1 MKTLALAAIGALAL
15 PLAIS
20 LPAAA
25 QQNNA
30 KPNSP
35 QSAQQAQPMQPN
47 EQSQANLSS
56 NQIRQAQ
63 QALDQKGFKAGNADG
78 KLGPETKQALQSFQ
92 QSQRLQVTGQLDQQT
107 MAQLGIRGAETTG
120 QAPPNQHGAP
130 MHQPAPA
137 NQQNQQQQR
146 RDAKRCEGPEAD

>member
-1 MKTLALAAIGALAL
+1 MKRLAIAAIGALAL

-30 KPNSP
+30 KPNAAQQQ
-35 QSAQQAQPMQPN
+35 QSQAQPMQPN
-47 EQSQANLSS
+47 EQPQANLSS
-56 NQIRQAQ
+56 GQIRQVQ

-92 QSQRLQVTGQLDQQT
+92 QSQHLQVTGQPDQQT
-107 MAQLGIRGAETTG
+107 LAKLGIGGAETTG
-120 QAPPNQHGAP
+120 QAPASQNGGAQMQQP
-130 MHQPAPA
+130 PAPA
-137 NQQNQQQQR
+137 NQQNQH
-146 RDAKRCEGPEAD
+146 K

>member
-1 MKTLALAAIGALAL
+1 MKRLALAAIGALAL

-30 KPNSP
+30 KPNPP
-35 QSAQQAQPMQPN
+35 QSAQQQSQAQPMQPN
-47 EQSQANLSS
+47 NQSQANLSS

-63 QALDQKGFKAGNADG
+63 QALDKKGFKAGNADG

-92 QSQRLQVTGQLDQQT
+92 QSQGLQVTGQLDQQT
-107 MAQLGIRGAETTG
+107 MAKLGIRGAETTG
-120 QAPPNQHGAP
+120 QAPANQNGAP

-137 NQQNQQQQR
+137 NQQNQQ
-146 RDAKRCEGPEAD
+146 K

>member
-1 MKTLALAAIGALAL
+1 MKRLAIATIGALAL

-30 KPNSP
+30 KPNA
-35 QSAQQAQPMQPN
+35 AQQQQSQARPMQPN

-56 NQIRQAQ
+56 DQIRQVQ

-92 QSQRLQVTGQLDQQT
+92 QSQHLQVTGQPDPQT
-107 MAQLGIRGAETTG
+107 LAKLGISSSETTG
-120 QAPPNQHGAP
+120 QAPANQNGGAQMQQP
-130 MHQPAPA
+130 PAPA
-137 NQQNQQQQR
+137 NQQNQH
-146 RDAKRCEGPEAD
+146 K

>member
-20 LPAAA
+20 VPAAA
-25 QQNNA
+25 QQNNV
-30 KPNSP
+30 KPNAP
-35 QSAQQAQPMQPN
+35 QSAQQQSQAQPMQPN

-63 QALDQKGFKAGNADG
+63 QALDQKGFNAGRADG

-92 QSQRLQVTGQLDQQT
+92 QSQGLQVTGQLNQQT
-107 MAQLGIRGAETTG
+107 MAKLGIRGAETTG
-120 QAPPNQHGAP
+120 QAPANQNGAP

-137 NQQNQQQQR
+137 NQQNQQ
-146 RDAKRCEGPEAD
+146 K

>member
-1 MKTLALAAIGALAL
+1 MKRLAIAAIGALAL

-30 KPNSP
+30 KPNAAQQQ
-35 QSAQQAQPMQPN
+35 QSQAQPMQPN

-56 NQIRQAQ
+56 SQIRQVQ

-92 QSQRLQVTGQLDQQT
+92 KSQHLQVTGQPDQQT
-107 MAQLGIRGAETTG
+107 LAKLGISSSETTG
-120 QAPPNQHGAP
+120 QAPANQNGGAQ
-130 MHQPAPA
+130 MHQPPAPA
-137 NQQNQQQQR
+137 NQQNQQ
-146 RDAKRCEGPEAD
+146 K